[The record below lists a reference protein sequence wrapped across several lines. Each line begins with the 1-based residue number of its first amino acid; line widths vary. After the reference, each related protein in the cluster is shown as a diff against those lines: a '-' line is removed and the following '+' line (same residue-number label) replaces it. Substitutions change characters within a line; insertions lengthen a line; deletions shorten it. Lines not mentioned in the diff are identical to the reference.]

1 MISWAE
7 LLAMTVQ
14 DLERAPR
21 RTVLTILGLV
31 IGSAAVVAV
40 SSVGL
45 AGRDYA
51 LKQLESLG
59 TNFIW
64 VSYGGPSDSHS
75 SGREINED
83 DFLHIQNE
91 ATAVAVATRVVVLYT
106 TISSGG
112 KQSSNQRASSTSQGI
127 GGWLS
132 ARISSMRAAGSKPR
146 PCSW

>member
-1 MISWAE
+1 MTRLKSWPMISWAE

-91 ATAVAVATRVVVLYT
+91 ATAVAVATRVVVLE
-106 TISSGG
+106 IDGIKDGG
-112 KQSSNQRASSTSQGI
+112 VPVLRGRAKV
-127 GGWLS
+127 
-132 ARISSMRAAGSKPR
+132 RVPVPAAVSDT
-146 PCSW
+146 